1 MPNYQ
6 KTEELYKKENVPYSK
21 PPEQMAEERFF
32 EQVKNPIT
40 GDYFQLETLKNAAA
54 VPYDF
59 TLPPGFENKK
69 FPVITVNS
77 IIRSRTSDGKEWLL
91 SRQTYQGLDR
101 VGNIVSKSIDDQEV
115 YDKPIWQY
123 STQPIGQQ
131 SNQNNSVF
139 VKTERR
145 ISGVSIVRVHDK
157 PFTPENLDELFALVP
172 GENEKAK
179 EAAVS
184 LVIAK
189 YDQTGN
195 RVDNPYGITG
205 YNDFRNRPF
214 EELYDY
220 ASTPRTSDQ
229 TKMGKEE
236 QNKKTNPYG

>member
-1 MPNYQ
+1 
-6 KTEELYKKENVPYSK
+6 L
-21 PPEQMAEERFF
+21 
-32 EQVKNPIT
+32 
-40 GDYFQLETLKNAAA
+40 
-54 VPYDF
+54 
-59 TLPPGFENKK
+59 
-69 FPVITVNS
+69 
-77 IIRSRTSDGKEWLL
+77 RTSDGKEWLK

-101 VGNIVSKSIDDQEV
+101 VDNIIGKSIDDQEV

-123 STQPIGQQ
+123 STRPINSNPN
-131 SNQNNSVF
+131 SNQNARDVF
-139 VKTERR
+139 VKTDRR
-145 ISGVSIVRVHDK
+145 ISGVTLVQVDDK

-172 GENEKAK
+172 GEDEKAK

-195 RVDNPYGITG
+195 RVDNPYGITR
-205 YNDFRNRPF
+205 YKDFRNRPF

-236 QNKKTNPYG
+236 QSKKTKPYG